1 MSIPRRKMNRMSNDS
16 YNIICDESSVDLL
29 PSYGFGIKDFT
40 IKRLSVDTLRSLAHF
55 INRLAVALEETKSD
69 DQLNESPEKE
79 ENFNKHFEKFDNEDN
94 FLECKRNRS
103 GSVDSGFGDEENN
116 RSDDDDDADDSDDGL
131 KIITLD
137 EVSYH
142 CTKNDGWIVLYDKVY
157 DISEYLEN
165 SLHPAGEDLIIEYL
179 GYDATM
185 AFRSVGH
192 SKGAFKTLE
201 KYIIGVLPSQ
211 ERLGLSNEWT

>member
-1 MSIPRRKMNRMSNDS
+1 MSNDS
-16 YNIICDESSVDLL
+16 YNIICNESSIDLL
-29 PSYGFGIKDFT
+29 PSYGFGGEDYT
-40 IKRLSVDTLRSLAHF
+40 IRRMSVDILRCLAHCIDSLAE
-55 INRLAVALEETKSD
+55 ALEETKSD
-69 DQLNESPEKE
+69 DDLNESLEKAE
-79 ENFNKHFEKFDNEDN
+79 LLDDEDD
-94 FLECKRNRS
+94 LLVCKRERS
-103 GSVDSGFGDEENN
+103 DSVDSGFGD
-116 RSDDDDDADDSDDGL
+116 DDSDEYDDDSDGL

-137 EVSYH
+137 EASYH
-142 CTKNDGWIVLYDKVY
+142 CTKSDGWIVLYDKVY

-192 SKGAFKTLE
+192 SKGAFKALE
-201 KYIIGVLPSQ
+201 RYLIGILPSQ